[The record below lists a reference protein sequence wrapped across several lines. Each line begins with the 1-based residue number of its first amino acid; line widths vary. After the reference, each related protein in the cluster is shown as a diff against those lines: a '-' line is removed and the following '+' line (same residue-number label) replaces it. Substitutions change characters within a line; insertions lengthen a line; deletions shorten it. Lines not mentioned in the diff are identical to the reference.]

1 MNDCDKYK
9 VYEKYIK
16 IDNNIQLI
24 HETGKIL
31 IYRQD
36 YVLKDLKLK
45 KEFIY
50 VIKMTEKFVS
60 LLKYIA
66 IMIMMS

>member
-1 MNDCDKYK
+1 M
-9 VYEKYIK
+9 
-16 IDNNIQLI
+16 I